1 MGSVTR
7 MTPLEAV
14 LIFGGGL
21 FAGFINSMA
30 GGGSLLTVPLLSLA
44 GVSGLSA
51 NGTNRVAVLL
61 QNVGSGY
68 GYSRRR
74 IARVDQ
80 VLPILMPALVGGLVG
95 ALIVSRV
102 DDELFER
109 VFGVLML
116 PMLALSLWRP
126 KHEKGPEPWPT
137 AVNVGVFFS
146 LGVYAGA
153 IQAGVGLILLM
164 LLGRAGY
171 DLVTANAIKTYI
183 ILGVTAIAVGVFA
196 FEGQVVWLPALVL
209 SAGMTLGGYVGS
221 QVAIEGGERVIK
233 PVLVISVIVLTGRMI
248 GLY

>member
-1 MGSVTR
+1 MSV
-7 MTPLEAV
+7 LEAV

-44 GVSGLSA
+44 GVSGLLA

-80 VLPILMPALVGGLVG
+80 VLPILMPALAGGLVG
-95 ALIVSRV
+95 ALLVSRV

-116 PMLALSLWRP
+116 PMLALSLWKP
-126 KHEKGPEPWPT
+126 KHAEARRPWPL
-137 AVNVGVFFS
+137 AVNVVVFFA
-146 LGVYAGA
+146 LGIYAGA

-171 DLVTANAIKTYI
+171 DLVTANAIKTYV
-183 ILGVTAIAVGVFA
+183 ILGVTVVAVAVFA
-196 FEGQVVWLPALVL
+196 FESQVVWVPALVL

-221 QVAIEGGERVIK
+221 QVAVDGGERVIK
-233 PVLVISVIVLTGRMI
+233 PVLVVSVLVLTGRMI